1 MALADGTY
9 TLVPASATGCAMDV
23 VSGFDENA
31 VNVQIYTRIIASDA
45 SKNDAQIVQVITYN
59 GVQII
64 RFPLTGRVLDI
75 NGNNSSPV
83 AGDNIMQY
91 ASSGSAYQEWKIVD
105 TGATAS
111 IVGNY
116 TTAASNFELYTIE
129 SNWNTSFSVKSGTA
143 SGTALTL
150 AATDTTASTQRW
162 AFLPL
167 HTVTDGTY
175 FIACVNDPSVVCDVA
190 YKSTANGSRIF
201 IDSKNGGN
209 NQIWNFSNN
218 SDGTVSITDTNSGKL
233 LSCGIGGVSGTEVYV
248 WADENHDDQHWVV
261 TAVSGMIYNGQVY
274 GIVEIKAQVGNHL
287 VLDYQGGLTQIENK
301 LQIYDS
307 NGTNAQRFILIQT
320 EAYGSS
326 MPVPSSL
333 ALRFPDGRDQTGP
346 WGNCPP
352 TNGITDGVEN
362 SDGSWTTVF
371 KPSLVCTTK
380 TLQVRYR
387 SKSLLASDHNS
398 GGWGPWRSLADSST
412 ANEGWG
418 KIWSANVTMTKSG
431 SRLVS
436 PYGIYVTV
444 GTGSGQS
451 DLVYI
456 EVQARSYTD
465 SYGDSAASAH
475 GPTFDGTCQVV
486 WAAWP
491 TFSAAAISH
500 DGIWIPYTST
510 LSSTDTAAKLK
521 VSATDSLGN
530 TVFNSYV
537 NTSMSASDTFKVPY
551 SRLARIPA
559 DGATLH
565 LSWTM
570 ISGYGIVRSGT
581 SSVTVSSDAD
591 HGITV
596 APSFVYDSYLRGY
609 RCTFKAGTTNT
620 CYVYVTSG
628 HSQRYEACEQIS
640 EDISAGTVTFLV
652 LPQFGKATTVL
663 TTAYTSDTKWGFNSD
678 TLDAISSEDAVWNWS
693 IGSNIVSAALR
704 VSTDN
709 SPSHTYDLTPDY
721 SVHVTTGREHE
732 IVTFGES
739 MTGELES
746 TGVIVPDLL
755 DRIPNQIETNFDALA
770 YTGPRGEDV
779 IFRDAFGRWA
789 RVAIIGVSQPHQ
801 LSIYSALTVKMR
813 EVTP

>member
-9 TLVPASATGCAMDV
+9 TLVPASATGCAMDIV
-23 VSGFDENA
+23 NALDENDTT
-31 VNVQIYTRIIASDA
+31 VQIWTRLTASDA
-45 SKNDAQIVQVITYN
+45 VKVDAQIVQVMTVST
-59 GVQII
+59 GVYLL
-64 RFPLTGRVLDI
+64 RFPLTGKVMDLTA
-75 NGNNSSPV
+75 NPAAGNAV
-83 AGDNIMQY
+83 VEY
-91 ASSGSAYQEWKIVD
+91 AESGSGCQKWKIVD

-111 IVGNY
+111 LVGNY
-116 TTAASNFELYTIE
+116 TTTASNFELYTIE
-129 SNWNTSFSVKSGTA
+129 SNANTSFSVKSGTA

-150 AATDTTASTQRW
+150 AATDTTASTQQW

-167 HTVTDGTY
+167 YTVTDGTY
-175 FIACVNDPSVVCDVA
+175 FIGCVNDPSVVCDVA
-190 YKSTANGSRIF
+190 YKSTANGSRVF

-218 SDGTVSITDTNSGKL
+218 TDGTVSITDTNSGKL
-233 LSCGIGGVSGTEVYV
+233 LSCGLSGVSGTEVYI
-248 WADENHDDQHWVV
+248 WANDNHDDQHWLVV
-261 TAVSGMIYNGQVY
+261 LESCMLYNGQMY
-274 GIVEIKAQVGNHL
+274 PIYEIKAKVGTDL
-287 VLDYQGGLTQIENK
+287 SLDYAGGSTQIENR
-301 LQIYDS
+301 LQIWTT
-307 NGTNAQRFILIQT
+307 NGTNAQRFILIPT

-352 TNGITDGVEN
+352 TYGITDGIEN
-362 SDGSWTTVF
+362 SNGSWTTVF

-387 SKSLLASDHNS
+387 TKSLLASNHNS
-398 GGWGPWRSLADSST
+398 GGWGPWRSLADDST
-412 ANEGWG
+412 ANEGLG
-418 KIWSANVTMTKSG
+418 KMWSANVTMIKSG

-436 PYGIYVTV
+436 PHGIYVTV

-510 LSSTDTAAKLK
+510 LSANDTAAKLK
-521 VSATDSLGN
+521 VSATDSIGN
-530 TVFNSYV
+530 TVFNSYA

-551 SRLARIPA
+551 SRLAEIPA

-570 ISGYGIVRSGT
+570 TSGYGVVRSDT
-581 SSVTVSSDAD
+581 PSVTVSSDAD

-609 RCTFKAGTTNT
+609 RCTFKAGMTNA

-640 EDISAGTVTFLV
+640 KDSSAGTVTFLV
-652 LPQFGKATTVL
+652 LPQFGKAIKVL
-663 TTAYTSDTKWGFNSD
+663 TSAYTSDTKWGFNSD

-739 MTGELES
+739 MTGELNS

-755 DRIPNQIETNFDALA
+755 SDIPNQIETNFDALA